1 MLNHGRAV
9 AIGIGLGLTVMVL
22 GFGLVSTG
30 DATAGYVMGFGG
42 ALMLAGAIE
51 GWRRGPDD
59 R

>member
-9 AIGIGLGLTVMVL
+9 AIGIGLGLSVIL
-22 GFGLVSTG
+22 IGFGLVSTG
-30 DATAGYVMGFGG
+30 DTVAGCAVGFGG